1 MFDYFCDFYEWII
14 KGMGVKDV
22 NLIYKFLMWYLKL
35 FVVLDVELGKIN
47 VIEYKIDIGS
57 V

>member
-1 MFDYFCDFYEWII
+1 
-14 KGMGVKDV
+14 MGVKDV

>member
-1 MFDYFCDFYEWII
+1 MFVYFCDFYEWII